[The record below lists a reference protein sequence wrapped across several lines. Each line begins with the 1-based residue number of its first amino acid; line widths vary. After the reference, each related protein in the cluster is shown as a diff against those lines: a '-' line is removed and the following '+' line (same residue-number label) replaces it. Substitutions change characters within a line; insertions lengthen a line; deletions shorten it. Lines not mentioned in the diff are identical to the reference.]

1 MSGANPVLGSD
12 RSNCRA
18 ATTVVLFGLVPLA
31 TTTHGSYDMPNGA
44 KLSPSREMEDAL
56 MYLPRKG
63 VTDFRKGQIIF
74 DEHQPSKGLHL
85 VVQGRVKVTIPLDD
99 GTQTVVDIFT
109 TDDFFGESS
118 LLGAN
123 QYSERALAL
132 DNVTLMSWS
141 SGEIEEQVERQPR
154 LGIALLQMLVK
165 RGLDYEERLQSFALD
180 KTPERVVR
188 SLLRFA
194 ERLGTRTEDG
204 SIKIPPLTHQ
214 VISEY
219 VGTSRE
225 IVTFQMNHLR
235 QKGLLRYSRKG
246 IQVYVDAL
254 REHLQANTGQHVWSQ
269 SGEEKTLTA
278 GDRGF

>member
-1 MSGANPVLGSD
+1 
-12 RSNCRA
+12 
-18 ATTVVLFGLVPLA
+18 
-31 TTTHGSYDMPNGA
+31 MPNGA
-44 KLSPSREMEDAL
+44 KMSAAREMEDAL

-63 VTDFRKGQIIF
+63 VTDYRKGQIIF

-85 VVQGRVKVTIPLDD
+85 VVQGRVKVTMALDD

-118 LLGAN
+118 LLGSTHHA
-123 QYSERALAL
+123 ERAMAL

-141 SGEIEEQVERQPR
+141 GQEIEEQVERQPR
-154 LGIALLQMLVK
+154 LGIALVQMLVK

-180 KTPERVVR
+180 KTPERVIR
-188 SLLRFA
+188 ALLRFA
-194 ERLGTRTEDG
+194 ERLGTRMEDG

-235 QKGLLRYSRKG
+235 QKGFLRYSRKG
-246 IQVYVDAL
+246 IQVYADAL
-254 REHLQANTGQHVWSQ
+254 REHLQSQ
-269 SGEEKTLTA
+269 THQAVSWPKAEEKTFGA
-278 GDRGF
+278 GPF

>member
-1 MSGANPVLGSD
+1 
-12 RSNCRA
+12 
-18 ATTVVLFGLVPLA
+18 
-31 TTTHGSYDMPNGA
+31 MPNGA
-44 KLSPSREMEDAL
+44 KLTATRETEDAL

-63 VTDFRKGQIIF
+63 VTDYRRGQIIF
-74 DEHQPSKGLHL
+74 DENQPSKGLHL
-85 VVQGRVKVTIPLDD
+85 VVQGRVKVAVPLND

-118 LLGAN
+118 LLGGG
-123 QYSERALAL
+123 QSPERAVAL
-132 DNVTLMSWS
+132 DNVTLMSWAS
-141 SGEIEEQVERQPR
+141 AEIEEQVQRQPR

-194 ERLGTRTEDG
+194 DRLGTRTEDG

-254 REHLQANTGQHVWSQ
+254 REHLQAHTGQGVSWPKP
-269 SGEEKTLTA
+269 EEKTFSA
-278 GDRGF
+278 GERPF

>member
-1 MSGANPVLGSD
+1 MS
-12 RSNCRA
+12 
-18 ATTVVLFGLVPLA
+18 
-31 TTTHGSYDMPNGA
+31 NGA
-44 KLSPSREMEDAL
+44 KQGLKREMEDAL

-63 VTDFRKGQIIF
+63 VTDYRKCEMIF

-118 LLGAN
+118 LLGSAR
-123 QYSERALAL
+123 YTERALAL
-132 DNVTLMSWS
+132 DNVTLMSWTAA
-141 SGEIEEQVERQPR
+141 EIEQQVERQPR

-165 RGLDYEERLQSFALD
+165 RGLDYEDRLQSFALD

-188 SLLRFA
+188 ALLRFA
-194 ERLGTRTEDG
+194 DRLGVRTEDG

-214 VISEY
+214 IISEY

-235 QKGLLRYSRKG
+235 QKGFLRYSRKG
-246 IQVYVDAL
+246 IQVYADAL
-254 REHLQANTGQHVWSQ
+254 REYLQAQTRHAAEWPRSP
-269 SGEEKTLTA
+269 EERMA
-278 GDRGF
+278 SVGDRQL

>member
-1 MSGANPVLGSD
+1 MA
-12 RSNCRA
+12 
-18 ATTVVLFGLVPLA
+18 
-31 TTTHGSYDMPNGA
+31 NGA
-44 KLSPSREMEDAL
+44 RPTPPREMEDAL

-63 VTDFRKGQIIF
+63 VTDYGKNRIIF
-74 DEHQPSKGLHL
+74 DEHQPSRGLHL

-118 LLGAN
+118 LLSSAR
-123 QYSERALAL
+123 YPERALAL
-132 DNVTLMSWS
+132 DHVTLMSWS
-141 SGEIEEQVERQPR
+141 GAEIEEQIEREPR

-165 RGLDYEERLQSFALD
+165 RGLDYEERLQGFALD

-194 ERLGTRTEDG
+194 ERLGSRNEDG

-214 VISEY
+214 AISEY

-235 QKGLLRYSRKG
+235 QKGFLRYSRKG
-246 IQVYVDAL
+246 IQVYAEAL
-254 REHLQANTGQHVWSQ
+254 GEYLHAQTGQRVSWPQPGLERSL
-269 SGEEKTLTA
+269 SA
-278 GDRGF
+278 GDRPF

>member
-1 MSGANPVLGSD
+1 ML
-12 RSNCRA
+12 
-18 ATTVVLFGLVPLA
+18 
-31 TTTHGSYDMPNGA
+31 NGA
-44 KLSPSREMEDAL
+44 KSSPSREMEDAL

-63 VTDFRKGQIIF
+63 VTDYRKGQIIF
-74 DEHQPSKGLHL
+74 DEHQPSKGLNL
-85 VVQGRVKVTIPLDD
+85 VVQGRVKVSVPLDD

-118 LLGAN
+118 LVGSN
-123 QYSERALAL
+123 HYSERAMAL

-141 SGEIEEQVERQPR
+141 GAEIEEQVERQPR

-204 SIKIPPLTHQ
+204 SIKIPPLTHH

-235 QKGLLRYSRKG
+235 QKGFLRYSRKG
-246 IQVYVDAL
+246 IQVYSDAL
-254 REHLQANTGQHVWSQ
+254 REHLQRQTRQQVDWSKTTNE
-269 SGEEKTLTA
+269 GKTLSA
-278 GDRGF
+278 GDNPF

>member
-1 MSGANPVLGSD
+1 
-12 RSNCRA
+12 
-18 ATTVVLFGLVPLA
+18 
-31 TTTHGSYDMPNGA
+31 MPNGA
-44 KLSPSREMEDAL
+44 KMSAAREMEDAL

-63 VTDFRKGQIIF
+63 VTDYRKGQIIF

-85 VVQGRVKVTIPLDD
+85 VVQGRVKVTMALDD

-118 LLGAN
+118 LLGSAHHP
-123 QYSERALAL
+123 ERAMAL

-141 SGEIEEQVERQPR
+141 GQEIEEQVERQPR
-154 LGIALLQMLVK
+154 LGIALVQMLVK

-188 SLLRFA
+188 ALLRFA
-194 ERLGTRTEDG
+194 ERLGTRMEDG

-235 QKGLLRYSRKG
+235 QKGFLRYSRKG
-246 IQVYVDAL
+246 IQVYADAL
-254 REHLQANTGQHVWSQ
+254 REHLQAQTHQAVNWPKP
-269 SGEEKTLTA
+269 EEKTFGA
-278 GDRGF
+278 GPF

>member
-1 MSGANPVLGSD
+1 
-12 RSNCRA
+12 
-18 ATTVVLFGLVPLA
+18 
-31 TTTHGSYDMPNGA
+31 MPNGA
-44 KLSPSREMEDAL
+44 KLTPSREMEDAL

-63 VTDFRKGQIIF
+63 VTDHRKGQVIF

-99 GTQTVVDIFT
+99 GT
-109 TDDFFGESS
+109 DDFFGESS
-118 LLGAN
+118 LLGAS

-132 DNVTLMSWS
+132 DNVTLMSWTAA
-141 SGEIEEQVERQPR
+141 EIEEQVERQPR

-204 SIKIPPLTHQ
+204 SVKIPPLTHQ

-225 IVTFQMNHLR
+225 IVTFQMNQLR

-246 IQVYVDAL
+246 IQVYTDAL
-254 REHLQANTGQHVWSQ
+254 REHLQAHSGQQITWPQ
-269 SGEEKTLTA
+269 GDEKTLTA
-278 GDRGF
+278 GDRSF